1 MAIGQNLV
9 EQQYELE
16 NVPMNTLMSMAERPD
31 GLFPQYLVLTELERR
46 NREKN
51 SYDMQK
57 ASMEGDTT
65 VAQDLIMS
73 SSETPAGI
81 DALGTPPPLSNQS
94 VDPAGG
100 ITQMMASGG
109 AVRRYANGGD
119 TLSDEEVNYI
129 ASNSLGQISE
139 PMGDGGFGTTYPE
152 IRSSVFGNDNNIEN
166 LGDIED
172 VNQLEKLYRAY
183 SKKNLSRA
191 DLGRIHNRTMDL
203 VTQIEGI
210 YDPKEYNLTKDI
222 FKFGSNEEYVDN
234 YITKYYPEYTGDK
247 EGIRSLIRKSSN
259 SGGYGND
266 EYDKIYD
273 TLQGYRGEE
282 NLRLQD
288 QYRTQEYPILEE
300 ALQKKIREKEL
311 EFMGPDSQTGE
322 IDRVESMIP
331 NLISRTDQTGAG
343 IELIRKMYPNMGDHQ
358 IEELMENIPDLRMTE
373 IEANLEKDFM
383 LHGGPLV
390 NPSTGKVDYFN
401 EEGKFNTGGS
411 VYSNPYFGDADPE
424 EVKKLQEKMPGLS
437 TEDAVAIILGIDT
450 SDVTKGFAKGG
461 IARFNQGQTVD
472 RSAAFSYGA
481 PIQYQRG
488 RNDLPGA
495 DETIQRENAEAAKVR
510 ASQLLSDLE
519 AQYGFGNIPRRELE
533 KIDKIIKEADAYGKA
548 VEQYDVE
555 SYEADLLFEELGGGV
570 AAVPETILQE
580 QKKEEEQKNQIAQ
593 AIAENNSPDLLAE
606 EMKRYAGILGLPDE
620 EERKRDKTT
629 AMLLGLGSS
638 ISNATDLGDISKSF
652 PSIFNTM
659 QGIDKQGTKDKM
671 GILNLLATQQK
682 TNTLSRKDKL
692 TVIQKRIEDLRK
704 ELEQPAITGG
714 RTPEDIQKEIADLR
728 TIINQATGVGRKTM
742 TGGDILQA
750 KKYVGG

>member
-16 NVPMNTLMSMAERPD
+16 NVPMNRLMSMAERPD
-31 GLFPQYLVLTELERR
+31 GMFPQYLVLTELERR

-51 SYDMQK
+51 AYDMQK

-81 DALGTPPPLSNQS
+81 NALGTSSSLSNQS

-119 TLSDEEVNYI
+119 TLSDEEINYI
-129 ASNSLGQISE
+129 ASNS
-139 PMGDGGFGTTYPE
+139 MGMLSNEEGFALTYPE
-152 IRSSVFGNDNNIEN
+152 IRSSVFGNDNNVSSLGTLEN
-166 LGDIED
+166 
-172 VNQLEKLYRAY
+172 VNQLEKLYRSF

-191 DLGRIHNRTMDL
+191 DLGKIHDQTLSLLSQVETPYFKQEYDL
-203 VTQIEGI
+203 N
-210 YDPKEYNLTKDI
+210 KNL
-222 FKFGSNEEYVDN
+222 FKFDSNEEYIDDFIKN
-234 YITKYYPEYTGDK
+234 YFPEYTGDR
-247 EGIRSLIRKSSN
+247 EGILSLSKKLDN

-266 EYDKIYD
+266 EYHKIYD
-273 TLQGYRGEE
+273 TLKSYRGEE
-282 NLRLQD
+282 NLRLED
-288 QYRTQEYPILEE
+288 QYIENEFPILEE
-300 ALQKKIREKEL
+300 AMQEKLRKKEL
-311 EFMGPDSQTGE
+311 QFAGPDNQTGE

-331 NLISRTDQTGAG
+331 NLISRTDETG
-343 IELIRKMYPNMGDHQ
+343 ELVEFIRNMYPNMGDHQ
-358 IEELMENIPDLRMTE
+358 IDELFENLPKLRKKELMS
-373 IEANLEKDFM
+373 NLEKDFV
-383 LHGGPLV
+383 LHGNPLG

-481 PIQYQRG
+481 PIQYERG
-488 RNDLPGA
+488 RNNLPGA
-495 DETIQRENAEAAKVR
+495 DETIQRENAEAAKAR
-510 ASQLLSDLE
+510 ANQLLSDLE

-533 KIDKIIKEADAYGKA
+533 KINKIIKEADAYGKA

-570 AAVPETILQE
+570 AAVPETILQK
-580 QKKEEEQKNQIAQ
+580 QKEEEEQKNQIAQ
-593 AIAENNSPDLLAE
+593 AIAENNSPDFLAE
-606 EMKRYAGILGLPDE
+606 EMKRYAGILGLPDA

-638 ISNATDLGDISKSF
+638 ISNATDLGDIGKSF

-659 QGIDKQGTKDKM
+659 QGIDKTETKDKM

-682 TNTLSRKDKL
+682 TNTLSRKDQIKALNDYL
-692 TVIQKRIEDLRK
+692 TSRQKALEMPGADTKTIE
-704 ELEQPAITGG
+704 A
-714 RTPEDIQKEIADLR
+714 EIKQIEAALSSMLGTKSNTTQSLTDYLK
-728 TIINQATGVGRKTM
+728 G
-742 TGGDILQA
+742 
-750 KKYVGG
+750 